1 MMKVEQLM
9 TRPVQ
14 TCRRGDPLDAVAR
27 IMWERDC
34 GCLPVVERGDGA
46 LRVVGIITDRDICM
60 AAYTQGRP
68 LSEITVESVMATD
81 VRSCRC
87 TDSVT
92 TALNVLEQ
100 NQLHRLP
107 VLDTDDRLIGML
119 SLTDVARE
127 ASREH
132 GRSRKDVT
140 DAQIAE
146 ALEAI
151 ASPRAPRELW
161 VAP

>member
-14 TCRRGDPLDAVAR
+14 TCRRGDRLDAVAR

-34 GCLPVVERGDGA
+34 GCLPVVERVDGGP
-46 LRVVGIITDRDICM
+46 RVVGMITDRDICM

-68 LSEITVESVMATD
+68 LPEIPVDSVMARD
-81 VRSCRC
+81 VRSCRQS
-87 TDSVT
+87 DSLT
-92 TALNVLEQ
+92 TALRILEH

-107 VLDTDDRLIGML
+107 VVDADDHLVGML
-119 SLTDVARE
+119 SLTDAARE

-132 GRSRKDVT
+132 GRARKAVS
-140 DAQIAE
+140 DAQIAQT
-146 ALEAI
+146 LEAI
-151 ASPRAPRELW
+151 SKPRQFCELAV
-161 VAP
+161 VA